1 MKNYFLAFALVASFN
16 SFAGNTAGI
25 TYSDIDSVDGPGLTL
40 SGVSGNFVYDLDV
53 MSLSCSGCSSA
64 TVNAIQG
71 LYAFGDASVGSLYLG
86 FYSLDSNVNVGDR
99 ITEPSVGYV
108 RRGSD
113 ANFKIGYVG
122 GDIESLI
129 TELAWKVGSGNI
141 ELNLLNDGDDV
152 LTTLGYTWNF

>member
-1 MKNYFLAFALVASFN
+1 
-16 SFAGNTAGI
+16 
-25 TYSDIDSVDGPGLTL
+25 
-40 SGVSGNFVYDLDV
+40 

-64 TVNAIQG
+64 TVNATQG
-71 LYAFGDASVGSLYLG
+71 LYAYGDVSAGSVYLG
-86 FYSLDSNVNVGDR
+86 FFSIDSNLGDR
-99 ITEPSVGYV
+99 VTEPTVGYV

-122 GDIESLI
+122 GDVDSLI

-141 ELNLLNDGDDV
+141 ELNLLNDGYDV